1 MATGLTRVL
10 AQLHRA
16 VSPASGA
23 GPADGQLLAHF
34 VATRDEAA
42 FAALVRRHGPMVFGV
57 CRRVLRNYH
66 DAEDAFQATFLVLA
80 RKAAAVRCD
89 AVGSFLYAVAY
100 RTCLEARSVN
110 ARRRARERQVED
122 LPAPAAAPPEAQ
134 DWRPLL
140 DGALDRLPDKYR
152 VPVVLCD
159 LEGRSRQEAARQLG
173 VPEGT
178 LSSRLAR
185 AHALLARRLARSG
198 LALSGGALALLLS
211 EDAASAGVPAPLVT
225 ATTAAATGRAA
236 AAAPVIALAEGV
248 VRSMLLTKARIAAGF
263 LLALG
268 LLVAAAAGPIYR
280 LGARDEPEERTEK
293 RPKVGADKKPA
304 DDNRIQGSGHVETQ
318 ERKVADFTSVDAG
331 SAFQV
336 EIRRGDTFRV
346 AVTTDD
352 NLFPY
357 IKTDK
362 DGTALR
368 ISLDTGHKS
377 IQTHTLKVAV
387 TMPALD
393 GVRLDGASRAT
404 VQGFPPGKA
413 FRAKMSGASSLEG
426 EVRAGKVTVEAS
438 GASRVTL
445 KGSGKDVRLTAAGAS
460 HLGLAEFTADRAT
473 VDLSGASRAE
483 IRANEDLDYSL
494 SGASHLDYRGNP
506 TIGKQER
513 SGASSVSH
521 KAAQK
526 KE

>member
-1 MATGLTRVL
+1 MASGLTRVL

-16 VSPASGA
+16 VSPAGGA
-23 GPADGQLLAHF
+23 APADGQLLAHF

-57 CRRVLRNYH
+57 CRRVLRNHH

-100 RTCLEARSVN
+100 RTCLEARTVN
-110 ARRRARERQVED
+110 ARRRARERPVED
-122 LPAPAAAPPEAQ
+122 LPAPAVAPPQPQ

-140 DGALDRLPDKYR
+140 DGALSRLPDKYR

-159 LEGRSRQEAARQLG
+159 LEGLSRQEAARALG

-211 EDAASAGVPAPLVT
+211 EDAASAGVPAPLAA
-225 ATTAAATGRAA
+225 ATTRAATGRAV
-236 AAAPVIALAEGV
+236 AAAPVVALAEGV
-248 VRSMLLTKARIAAGF
+248 VRSMLLTKLRIAVGV

-280 LGARDEPEERTEK
+280 LGARDEPEDRTEK
-293 RPKVGADKKPA
+293 RPKAGADKKPA
-304 DDNRIQGSGHVETQ
+304 DDNRIQGSGRVETE
-318 ERKVADFTSVDAG
+318 ERKVKDFTSVDAG

-336 EIRRGDTFRV
+336 EIQQGNTFRV
-346 AVTTDD
+346 AVTADD

-362 DGTALR
+362 KGSALR
-368 ISLDTGHKS
+368 ISLEAEHKS
-377 IQTHTLKVAV
+377 VQAHTLKVAV

-393 GVRLDGASRAT
+393 GVHLSGASRAT
-404 VQGFPPGKA
+404 VKGFPPAKA
-413 FRAKMSGASSLEG
+413 FRVEVSGASSLEG
-426 EVRAGKVTVEAS
+426 EARADKVTVDAS

-445 KGSGKDVRLTAAGAS
+445 KGAAKDVRLTANGAS
-460 HLGLAEFTADRAT
+460 SLRLAEFTADRAV
-473 VDLSGASRAE
+473 VDVNGASRADIE
-483 IRANEDLDYSL
+483 VKEHLDYTL
-494 SGASHLDYRGNP
+494 SGASHLSYRGNP
-506 TIGKQER
+506 TVGKKEK
-513 SGASSVSH
+513 SGVSSVSPGRSG
-521 KAAQK
+521 K